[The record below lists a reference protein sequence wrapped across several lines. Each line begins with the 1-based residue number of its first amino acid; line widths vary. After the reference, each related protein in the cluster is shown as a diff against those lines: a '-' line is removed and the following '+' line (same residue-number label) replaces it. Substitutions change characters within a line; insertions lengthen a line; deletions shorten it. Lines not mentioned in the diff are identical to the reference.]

1 MMDREARE
9 RQRKVVQIVAGFL
22 SAAAAFEEIY
32 QAYRQGS
39 LSFAKL
45 ESFVDDRGKSLLFE
59 VKEICHALFRRNVV
73 AGMEKEQLFDL
84 AIGTIFH
91 EAMKLREDL
100 YQIETYGTK
109 YRQLEEKE
117 GRTKYEEDFLRQLRK
132 IFRRAE
138 VRLDE
143 EMDETKS
150 LFRETAEQLK
160 TLLADFGSNGLLVRF
175 LHENVDLV
183 HRVFGGRG
191 VEDLF
196 EVMYPGGYPQSL
208 IVAGWS
214 YLESARFDKAHECFE
229 RAAARGATDP
239 ALPAL
244 DSYTRGMA
252 LSFGLNY
259 EETFAAF
266 EEAIPRLLDRS
277 EGKALLPLA
286 ARTLHR
292 LAPEMR
298 MRGRSDLADRAVE
311 LAACAERR
319 GDS

>member
-1 MMDREARE
+1 MDREARE
-9 RQRKVVQIVAGFL
+9 RQRKVVQVVAGFL

-32 QAYRQGS
+32 QTYRQGS
-39 LSFAKL
+39 LSFAKI

-59 VKEICHALFRRNVV
+59 VKEVCHALFRRNMA

-100 YQIETYGTK
+100 YQIESYGAK
-109 YRQLEEKE
+109 YHQLEEKE

-138 VRLDE
+138 VRLEE

-150 LFRETAEQLK
+150 LFHETAEQLK
-160 TLLADFGSNGLLVRF
+160 TLLADFCSNGLLARF
-175 LHENVDLV
+175 FHENADLV

-191 VEDLF
+191 AEDLF

-208 IVAGWS
+208 VVAGWS
-214 YLESARFDKAHECFE
+214 YLESARFDKAHECFG
-229 RAAARGATDP
+229 RAAERGATDP

-244 DSYTRGMA
+244 DPYARGMA

-259 EETFAAF
+259 EETVAAF
-266 EEAIPRLLDRS
+266 EEAIPRLQNRP
-277 EGKALLPLA
+277 EGKGLLPVA
-286 ARTLHR
+286 ARTLR
-292 LAPEMR
+292 RMAPDMR
-298 MRGRSDLADRAVE
+298 TRGRSDLADRAAE
-311 LAACAERR
+311 LAARIERG
-319 GDS
+319 GDP

>member
-1 MMDREARE
+1 MIERESRE
-9 RQRKVVQIVAGFL
+9 RQRKVVQVVVGFL

-45 ESFVDDRGKSLLFE
+45 ESFVDDRGKSLFFE
-59 VKEICHALFRRNVV
+59 VKEVCHALFRRNVS

-100 YQIETYGTK
+100 YQIETYGGK
-109 YRQLEEKE
+109 YRQLEAKD

-132 IFRRAE
+132 IFHRAE
-138 VRLDE
+138 VRLNE
-143 EMDETKS
+143 EMEETHS

-175 LHENVDLV
+175 LHENVELV
-183 HRVFGGRG
+183 QRVFGGRG
-191 VEDLF
+191 VEGLF
-196 EVMYPGGYPQSL
+196 DVMYPDGYPQSL
-208 IVAGWS
+208 VVAGRS

-229 RAAARGATDP
+229 RAAERGAKDP
-239 ALPAL
+239 ALPVLVPYAC
-244 DSYTRGMA
+244 GMA
-252 LSFGLNY
+252 LSYGASY
-259 EETFAAF
+259 EEALAAF
-266 EEAIPRLLDRS
+266 QEAIPRIS
-277 EGKALLPLA
+277 EHAEGRTLLPLA
-286 ARTLHR
+286 VRALRR

-298 MRGRSDLADRAVE
+298 MRGRNDLAHRASA
-311 LAACAERR
+311 LAEQAEETLA
-319 GDS
+319 